1 MGAYSIPVVIGI
13 DEEAIAKEVQK
24 NVEDRVVEYISGE
37 IKEVMFYK
45 NRSYYG
51 VEQPLETMVKSY
63 IEKAVDDNKERII
76 ELAAEKL
83 ADKLSRTKAVK
94 ERAAAVAEEVLG

>member
-37 IKEVMFYK
+37 IKEVMYYRSAYYNSENPLK
-45 NRSYYG
+45 NMIKSHI
-51 VEQPLETMVKSY
+51 EQIIDE
-63 IEKAVDDNKERII
+63 NKEKIF
-76 ELAAEKL
+76 EMAAEKL
-83 ADKLSRTKAVK
+83 ADKLARTKAI
-94 ERAAAVAEEVLG
+94 RARAGAIVDEVLG

>member
-13 DEEAIAKEVQK
+13 DEEKIAEEVQK
-24 NVEDRVVEYISGE
+24 NVEDRVVEYISNE

-45 NRSYYG
+45 NRSFYG

-63 IEKAVDDNKERII
+63 IEKAVNDNKERII

-94 ERAAAVAEEVLG
+94 ERAVKVASEVL

>member
-13 DEEAIAKEVQK
+13 DEEKIASEVQK
-24 NVEDRVVEYISGE
+24 NVEDRVVEYISNQ

-45 NRSYYG
+45 NRSYYNA
-51 VEQPLETMVKSY
+51 EQPLETMVKSY
-63 IEKAVDDNKERII
+63 IEKAVDDNKDRII

-83 ADKLSRTKAVK
+83 ADKLSRTKAVR
-94 ERAAAVAEEVLG
+94 ERAAAVAKEVL